1 MGYAGAGDVALR
13 PRRVLVV
20 NAYFDDLRRSG
31 GRPYSAP
38 QAIGPIYLA
47 GAFCPRHCDVRLY
60 NEQYS
65 GALEDPALL
74 GWPDLL
80 VLTGLTVAIDR
91 MRQIAAYVRTLNP
104 SVIVVAGGPGVRAL
118 PRYCGQFFDYACS
131 GDIEQLGE
139 VILEALGPQYVARE
153 MFPRFDLCDWFG
165 RIAYLE
171 ASRNCNFRC
180 SFCSLTGEG
189 NRYQAYA
196 VDDVRR
202 QVEALGRRS
211 MITFLDNNF
220 YGSDRRAFAARVEML
235 GELWRQK
242 RFGGWT
248 ALVSND
254 FFLDQGNVE
263 RVRDAGCY
271 GMFSGVESF
280 DTATLRR
287 YRKLQN
293 TPVPQ
298 VDLIRGCLESGLM
311 FAYGLIFDLTTR
323 TVEECH
329 EELRFITGTPE
340 IPLPA
345 FATQT
350 IPLLGTPYFH
360 DSVSNGEL
368 LPMTRLRD
376 MDGST
381 LVQRPLDPIERV
393 VDFLRGLPTLA
404 GYRTRVMRHSAGFL
418 RRYARRLGPVQ
429 LAIPMASAA
438 MLTAPALASN
448 PLRLLR
454 RRRMQSD
461 RTHVAGSEQLD
472 ETFNP
477 AFRVAERYQSW
488 FRPTLVTDREGRIS
502 DELAA
507 DLLPREVK
515 LAPRFAVETVD

>member
-1 MGYAGAGDVALR
+1 MASNTAGAR
-13 PRRVLVV
+13 TRRVLVV

-31 GRPYSAP
+31 GRPFSAP

-74 GWPDLL
+74 GWPDVL
-80 VLTGLTVAIDR
+80 VLTGLTVAVDR
-91 MRQIAAYVRTLNP
+91 MRQIAAYARSLNP
-104 SVIVVAGGPGVRAL
+104 AVIVIAGGPGVRAL
-118 PRYCGQFFDYACS
+118 PRYCRQFFDYACT
-131 GDIEQLGE
+131 GDVEQVSD

-153 MFPRFDLCDWFG
+153 MFPRFDLCNWFG

-189 NRYQAYA
+189 NRYQAYP
-196 VDDVRR
+196 VEDVRR
-202 QVEALGRRS
+202 QIEALGRRG

-220 YGSDRRAFAARVEML
+220 YGSDRHAFSARVDML
-235 GELWRQK
+235 AELWREK

-254 FFLDQGNVE
+254 FFLDQKNVE

-280 DTATLRR
+280 DSATLRR

-323 TVEECH
+323 SIEDCH
-329 EELRFITGTPE
+329 EELQFVTGTPE

-345 FATQT
+345 FVTQT

-360 DSVSNGEL
+360 ETVKQAQL

-381 LVQRPLDPIERV
+381 LVQRPLDPMDKV
-393 VDFLRGLPTLA
+393 VEFLRGLPTLA
-404 GYRTRVMRHSAGFL
+404 GYRARVMRHSAGFL

-438 MLTAPALASN
+438 MLTAPSLASN

-454 RRRMQSD
+454 RRGMQAD
-461 RTHVAGSEQLD
+461 RTHVAGSEHLD
-472 ETFNP
+472 QSFTP
-477 AFRVAERYQSW
+477 AFKVAARYESW
-488 FRPTLVTDREGRIS
+488 FQPTLVTDHEGCIS
-502 DELAA
+502 EELAA
-507 DLLPREVK
+507 DLLPQEAKVP
-515 LAPRFAVETVD
+515 LRFATEAVD